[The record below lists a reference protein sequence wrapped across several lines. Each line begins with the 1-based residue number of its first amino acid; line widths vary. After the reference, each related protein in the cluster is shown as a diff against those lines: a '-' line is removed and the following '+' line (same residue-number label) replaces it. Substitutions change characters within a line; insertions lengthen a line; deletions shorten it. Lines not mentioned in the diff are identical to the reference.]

1 MDRWARPVPTACRYL
16 RAYARPTISAMD
28 QIARIVDADAVSL
41 DARVSRALAQD
52 GAGCV
57 VARFTY
63 WYTGRPPVHE
73 AIVLRSAQQ

>member
-1 MDRWARPVPTACRYL
+1 ME
-16 RAYARPTISAMD
+16 
-28 QIARIVDADAVSL
+28 QIARIVDADHVSL
-41 DARVSRALAQD
+41 DARVARALTHD

-73 AIVLRSAQQ
+73 AIVLRPAPS